1 MKQETDKNVVAENI
15 VYTDTILSNK
25 ADLDIHFEYDV
36 QTNDYIIKVTVSWKT
51 NDDVI
56 TYEGSLPHVMTTLLE
71 NKINTRIVN
80 RIIDMFYREF
90 QPQCSE
96 QCYQVYAF
104 DEMLSIVNS
113 TKKHLVSCKVTSRI
127 KTDPFINEQSND
139 VFESVMLTD
148 YSLFDGL
155 YTDIVKFTHDGH
167 KYEYRGDINTVLE
180 ALTNSNL
187 AEDKREILSMMV
199 WEHHD
204 RNVSK
209 IALKVY
215 KLLEKQFEVLEIAE
229 GISND

>member
-1 MKQETDKNVVAENI
+1 MKKEKDKNVVAENI
-15 VYTDTILSNK
+15 VYTDTIRSTK

-36 QTNDYIIKVTVSWKT
+36 QTNEYTIKVTVSWKT

-56 TYEGSLPHVMTTLLE
+56 TYEGSLPHVITILLE

-80 RIIDMFYREF
+80 LIIDMFYREF

-96 QCYQVYAF
+96 QGYRVYAF
-104 DEMLSIVNS
+104 NEMLSIVNS
-113 TKKHLVSCKVTSRI
+113 TKKHLVSCEVTSRI
-127 KTDPFINEQSND
+127 KNNPFINEQSNEA
-139 VFESVMLTD
+139 FEYVMITD

-180 ALTNSNL
+180 ALPKSKL
-187 AEDKREILSMMV
+187 SEDMHEFLSMIV
-199 WEHHD
+199 WEHHG

-215 KLLEKQFEVLEIAE
+215 KLLEKQFEVLKLVE
-229 GISND
+229 GVSND